1 MRKLK
6 NQELNRMDV
15 TSFKEAPKTPITVVL
30 DNIRSLH
37 NVGSVFRTADG
48 FRIEKVWLCGI
59 TATPPNKDIRKTA
72 LGATESVTW
81 EYAQSTS
88 EVIANLRAT
97 HQCFAIE
104 QVEGAIEL
112 HDFQPITDAAFAFVF
127 GHEVHGVNQDVIN
140 QCHGVLEI
148 PQIGT
153 KHSLNVSVAVGIVL
167 WDIFSKSQLGMQ
179 PT

>member
-6 NQELNRMDV
+6 TQELNRIDV
-15 TSFKEAPKTPITVVL
+15 ESFKESAKTPITVVL

-48 FRIEKVWLCGI
+48 FRIEKIWLCGI

-72 LGATESVTW
+72 LGATESVAW
-81 EYAQSTS
+81 EYAKSTS
-88 EVIANLRAT
+88 ELIDELRNT
-97 HQCFAIE
+97 HQCYAIE
-104 QVEGAIEL
+104 QTEGSVDLQEFKTI
-112 HDFQPITDAAFAFVF
+112 PDASYAFVF
-127 GHEVHGVNQDVIN
+127 GHEVHGVSQEVIDK
-140 QCHGVLEI
+140 CHGVLEI

-167 WDIFSKSQLGMQ
+167 WDIFSKSQLKG
-179 PT
+179 

>member
-112 HDFQPITDAAFAFVF
+112 HDFQPITDTSYAFVF

-140 QCHGVLEI
+140 RCHGVLEI

>member
-6 NQELNRMDV
+6 TQELNRIDV
-15 TSFKEAPKTPITVVL
+15 ASFKEAAKTPITVVL

-48 FRIEKVWLCGI
+48 FRIEKIWLCGI

-72 LGATESVTW
+72 LGATESVAW
-81 EYAQSTS
+81 EYAKSTA
-88 EVIANLRAT
+88 EVIDELRAT
-97 HQCFAIE
+97 HSCFAIE
-104 QVEGAIEL
+104 QVAGSLSLQA
-112 HDFQPITDAAFAFVF
+112 FNPNPDAKYAFVF
-127 GHEVHGVNQDVIN
+127 GHEVHGVSQEVIDKCN
-140 QCHGVLEI
+140 GVLEI

-167 WDIFSKSQLGMQ
+167 WDVFSKSQRQG
-179 PT
+179 